1 MNYYDY
7 RSYFQDILSDLDRVL
22 GNQNSAYTQD
32 GELLTEVRDLREEFN
47 TKIDKLTDTVSD
59 GFQMLSLLIVAAIA
73 VKVIFK

>member
-22 GNQNSAYTQD
+22 SNQSSAYTQD
-32 GELLTEVRDLREEFN
+32 GELLTEVREFREDFH
-47 TKIDKLTDTVSD
+47 TKIDKLTDTVSV
-59 GFQMLSLLIVAAIA
+59 GFQMLSLLIVASIA